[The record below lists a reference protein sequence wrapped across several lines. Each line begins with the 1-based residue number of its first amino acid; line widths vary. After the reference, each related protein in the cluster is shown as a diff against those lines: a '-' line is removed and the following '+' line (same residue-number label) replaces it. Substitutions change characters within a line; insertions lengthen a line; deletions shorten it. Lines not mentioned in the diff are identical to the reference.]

1 MVKIRD
7 LLSKNSILID
17 LHGSDKTALLTQMAD
32 YMCSLYNLPEKQVI
46 IQKILIRENE
56 LSTGIGFGIAIPHAR
71 IPLVDRLYMIAARTN
86 EGIDFNA
93 IDEQAVHLIFMMVSP
108 ANTSSE
114 HTHILSSLSR
124 IMSYEDMRKKLL
136 SAANADQFLDL
147 IIKGE
152 DKYVE

>member
-17 LHGSDKTALLTQMAD
+17 LQGSDKLALLTQMAD
-32 YMCSLYNLPEKQVI
+32 YMCSLYNLPDKQMV
-46 IQKILIRENE
+46 IQKILKREAE

-71 IPLVDRLYMIAARTN
+71 VPQVDRIHMIAARSIQ
-86 EGIDFNA
+86 GIDFNA

-114 HTHILSSLSR
+114 HTQILSSLSR

-136 SAANADQFLDL
+136 TAANADQFLDL